1 MKKNKNNI
9 NSVNDCLGHMQD
21 LIQVYKNLGTFSKS
35 VFVSFEVKELKIIAL
50 SFFSIKFAP

>member
-1 MKKNKNNI
+1 
-9 NSVNDCLGHMQD
+9 MQD

-50 SFFSIKFAP
+50 SFFSIKFAT

>member
-9 NSVNDCLGHMQD
+9 NVVNDCLGQMQD
-21 LIQVYKNLGTFSKS
+21 LIQVYKNSGTFSKS

-50 SFFSIKFAP
+50 SFFSIKFAT